1 MTTKPIYNAKASMSI
16 RIVMFMLAFAFAS
29 AASAAPSARLDSLLR
44 LIDEAINKSE
54 TYVVARQHTIDS
66 LRNQLARAR
75 KSTERYDLS
84 YRLYEA
90 YLPFNNDSALAYL
103 QRSATIATA
112 MGNASKA
119 GGCRALMALGC
130 SNAGMYIE
138 AREILNAIDR
148 QKLHGTDLGLYYFAF
163 AHVSGELAYYS
174 KLPEMAAHYAKDADT
189 YRSEMMKYLPQNHRY
204 MWQCREMIDYN
215 SGRLKQSLAIN
226 TAWLK
231 TVQKGSTEY
240 ALITYFRYLEYKKQG
255 DSIQAVEWL
264 AESVLSDIRNAV
276 MDQGSMWEMSNTLI
290 GQGDVNRSYRYI
302 CFTSD
307 CAERFGSRQRLMR
320 ISPLLTRIAQSY
332 KSKMESSN
340 RSLQFTISAISAL
353 TVLLALSLLFLYRQ
367 RRRLEKTRDQLAR
380 SNGDLQESNA
390 SLSALNRQQTELNN
404 QLHTLNQQLAE
415 ANTVKEEYVGRF
427 ISLCSMYINKLD
439 TLRKT
444 VNKKIKAKQYSE
456 LLELTHSNDFVEQNI
471 NELYANF
478 DSAFLH
484 LFPTFVDDFNALL
497 RPESRIVLSE
507 NNKLNT
513 TMRIFALIRLGIT
526 DSSKIADFLHYS
538 VNTIYN
544 YRAHTKNCAL
554 VDRAQFENRVKN
566 IGLPTNE

>member
-1 MTTKPIYNAKASMSI
+1 MSTKPINKSKANMSI
-16 RIVMFMLAFAFAS
+16 RFVMFMLAFALAS
-29 AASAAPSARLDSLLR
+29 AAWSAPSARLDSLLR

-54 TYVVARQHTIDS
+54 TYVLARQHTIDS
-66 LRNQLARAR
+66 LQNRLAQAR
-75 KSTERYDLS
+75 KPSERYDLS
-84 YRLYEA
+84 FRLYET

-103 QRSATIATA
+103 QRTATIATA

-138 AREILNAIDR
+138 AKEILNAIDR
-148 QKLHGTDLGLYYFAF
+148 EKLNGIDLGFYYFAL

-174 KLPEMAAHYAKDADT
+174 RLPEVAARCAKEADT
-189 YRSEMMKYLPQNHRY
+189 YRFEMMKYLPQNHRY
-204 MWQCREMIDYN
+204 MWQSREMVDYN

-226 TAWLK
+226 TEWMK
-231 TVQKGSTEY
+231 TVRKGSTDY

-340 RSLQFTISAISAL
+340 HILKYTISAISAM
-353 TVLLALSLLFLYRQ
+353 TVLLALSLIFLYRQ

-380 SNGDLQESNA
+380 SNASLQESNA
-390 SLSALNRQQTELNN
+390 SLSALNSQQVELNA

-415 ANTVKEEYVGRF
+415 ANTVKDEYVGRF

-456 LLELTHSNDFVEQNI
+456 LLELTHSNDLMEQNI

-497 RPESRIVLSE
+497 RPESRIVLSDK
-507 NNKLNT
+507 NKLNT

-554 VDRAQFENRVKN
+554 VDRTQFENRVKN
-566 IGLPTNE
+566 IGLPKSD